1 MRKKRI
7 VCFGDS
13 NTWGYDPV
21 THTRYDESV
30 RWPMV
35 LQALLGDAYQIIEE
49 GQNGRTIANPD
60 PWEWG
65 TKCGMDYVL
74 PMVETHNPFDL
85 LIIMLG
91 SNDLK
96 RKFSLPAADI
106 AGSLQNMLMKVRGY
120 AAYQLG
126 CPDLKILIVSPP
138 ALGSELQRSPFAP
151 FLTVHMPPRRPRSWP
166 AGTHWWPSSF
176 IARFSTPRPWFPAA
190 KRISCTCHPKATANW
205 PKRCGTK
212 SAKFWN
218 LPNLL
223 NKRRKKAAGRR
234 KIPAARFLSTD
245 AQARAAR
252 ERTGFFL
259 HGAK

>member
-13 NTWGYDPV
+13 NTWGYDPI

-35 LQALLGDAYQIIEE
+35 LQALLGDAYQIMEE

-151 FLTVHMPPRRPRSWP
+151 FFDC
-166 AGTHWWPSSF
+166 AY
-176 IARFSTPRPWFPAA
+176 
-190 KRISCTCHPKATANW
+190 ATAQAQELARWYALVAEQFHCAFFNATALVSGSEADQLHLS
-205 PKRCGTK
+205 PE
-212 SAKFWN
+212 SH
-218 LPNLL
+218 
-223 NKRRKKAAGRR
+223 RKLAEALRDEVL
-234 KIPAARFLSTD
+234 KILESPQSS
-245 AQARAAR
+245 Q
-252 ERTGFFL
+252 
-259 HGAK
+259 

>member
-13 NTWGYDPV
+13 NTWGYNPV

-35 LQALLGDAYQIIEE
+35 LQSLLGPQYQIIEE
-49 GQNGRTIANPD
+49 GQNGRTIAAPD

-74 PMVETHNPFDL
+74 PMVESHNPFDL

-96 RKFSLPAADI
+96 KKFHLPAADI
-106 AGSLQNMLMKVRGY
+106 AGSLQNMLMRVKGY

-126 CPDLKILIVSPP
+126 CPDLNILIVAPP
-138 ALGSELQRSPFAP
+138 LPGEALAQSPFAP
-151 FLTVHMPPRRPRSWP
+151 FFDCEE
-166 AGTHWWPSSF
+166 A
-176 IARFSTPRPWFPAA
+176 
-190 KRISCTCHPKATANW
+190 PK
-205 PKRCGTK
+205 
-212 SAKFWN
+212 
-218 LPNLL
+218 
-223 NKRRKKAAGRR
+223 
-234 KIPAARFLSTD
+234 
-245 AQARAAR
+245 QARELAHWYALVA
-252 ERTGFFL
+252 EQFHCAFFDASALVSGSEADQL
-259 HGAK
+259 HLSPESHRKLAEALQAEVKKLIDPA